1 MTRAAPTR
9 DDATAGARTH
19 QRFQGA
25 EGFTLVE
32 LLVAFALFSGL
43 AVAATA
49 LSGSALTTFARS
61 ETVLASAQS
70 LMRARS
76 LMAADLGQAAPR
88 ISRDPEGSRIQA
100 FTLTP
105 TGFVMVRRGV
115 SGLDPSL
122 QKIAWGHDGKA
133 LLRQSWPA
141 IDGTMPGPATPVLT
155 GIREVR
161 LRVDAGKGFVNAW
174 LPPAPEALPRA
185 VELTLLPEQGA
196 PIVMLFLVAI

>member
-1 MTRAAPTR
+1 MTGPATMGRRATDGRNLDP
-9 DDATAGARTH
+9 
-19 QRFQGA
+19 RFVGTQ
-25 EGFTLVE
+25 GFTLVE
-32 LLVAFALFSGL
+32 LLVAFALFAGL
-43 AVAATA
+43 AIAATA

-88 ISRDPEGSRIQA
+88 ISRDPEGARIQA

-115 SGLDPSL
+115 AGLDPPL
-122 QKIAWGHDGKA
+122 QKIAWGHDGQA

-141 IDGTMPGPATPVLT
+141 IDGTLPGPPTPMLT

-161 LRVDAGKGFVNAW
+161 LRVDGGQGFVDAW

-185 VELTLLPEQGA
+185 VELTLIPEQGA